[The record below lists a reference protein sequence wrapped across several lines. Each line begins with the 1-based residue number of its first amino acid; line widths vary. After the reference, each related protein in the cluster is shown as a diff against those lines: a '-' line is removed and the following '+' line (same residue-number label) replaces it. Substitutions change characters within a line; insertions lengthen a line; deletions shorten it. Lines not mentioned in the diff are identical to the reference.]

1 MDGTWSGEV
10 STELQRPEVG
20 ERDFPEGGISESPE
34 E

>member
-1 MDGTWSGEV
+1 MDRTGSGEV
-10 STELQRPEVG
+10 SPELRRPKVG